1 MVRSYPVVLKN
12 MFKTTIKHT
21 KQFSNMFCSKEGLDL
36 ISIIPLQPFK
46 QKNQRNKT
54 QKTSRWLFQ
63 PVFFFSIFTYRK
75 FVSKKTST
83 GIHPF
88 DKTKGP
94 EVPGTPTA
102 RTPTLLDQLA
112 QSDQFKKLRENVAPV
127 DDEEEEVRLDV
138 FVFFF

>member
-63 PVFFFSIFTYRK
+63 PVFFFQFSPTENLFQKKHPPGSTPLTKRRARK
-75 FVSKKTST
+75 SQGPQRPGRQLYWISLPRAINSKSC
-83 GIHPF
+83 
-88 DKTKGP
+88 
-94 EVPGTPTA
+94 A
-102 RTPTLLDQLA
+102 RMWHQLMM
-112 QSDQFKKLRENVAPV
+112 KKKR
-127 DDEEEEVRLDV
+127 
-138 FVFFF
+138 